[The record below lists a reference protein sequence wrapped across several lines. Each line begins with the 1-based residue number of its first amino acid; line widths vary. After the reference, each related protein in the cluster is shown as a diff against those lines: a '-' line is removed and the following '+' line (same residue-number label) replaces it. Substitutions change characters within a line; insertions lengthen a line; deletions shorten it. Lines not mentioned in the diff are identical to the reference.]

1 MLFFSTAPLV
11 RKPFALG
18 WLLVFGYW
26 LLVPIHQSPF
36 TNYYSKAMPTPISAF
51 SRRFLRSTLTIL
63 PVLIRANCPFSF
75 AKVSVRGKFSSTRL
89 PVRTGAVTG
98 SVMKTP
104 VLLMLQLRPITN
116 LLACGIQTLTGQA
129 TLLRLSFRCSIK
141 ACIVSIS
148 LKSLSIPRLHLGQA
162 FDFFIGNVN
171 LDRLEYL
178 GKLIWFS
185 KKSISR

>member
-1 MLFFSTAPLV
+1 
-11 RKPFALG
+11 
-18 WLLVFGYW
+18 
-26 LLVPIHQSPF
+26 
-36 TNYYSKAMPTPISAF
+36 MPTPISAF
-51 SRRFLRSTLTIL
+51 SRRFFRSTLTIL
-63 PVLIRANCPFSF
+63 PVLIRANCPFSL
-75 AKVSVRGKFSSTRL
+75 ARVSVRGKFNSTRW

-104 VLLMLQLRPITN
+104 VLLILQLRPITN

-148 LKSLSIPRLHLGQA
+148 LKLVPSLIS
-162 FDFFIGNVN
+162 FIGNVN

-185 KKSISR
+185 KKSISY